1 MTSLVLHLWLL
12 AAGPAAAPGA
22 GLDPPPIN
30 PTVEVP
36 AAPSPSAPPLPNPPG
51 FPGST
56 PGSGPGMPPK
66 RVHVPAA
73 IPAEEKKASPQKR
86 EAKADS
92 AAPPANDKTARPAA
106 PAVSDKSAHPAA
118 PAKRTSKS
126 ILPTLTAAALKGE
139 LHQSLIKPGETTA
152 APSDR
157 VRLEQLAA
165 EIAHAREALKQETTR
180 LEALIKQVGPCG
192 SEARN
197 APSESDPAAAAAA
210 AAAKDAAR
218 EQLDSVSKTLKGMK
232 PEQAA
237 ALVSLLEHRLAAE
250 VIRRM
255 RPADAG
261 ALMGYLKPE
270 VAAALATEIATRK
283 STLAKKGNT
292 P

>member
-1 MTSLVLHLWLL
+1 MTSMVLHLWLL
-12 AAGPAAAPGA
+12 VASPAVAPRA
-22 GLDPPPIN
+22 GLEPAPIA

-36 AAPSPSAPPLPNPPG
+36 AAPSPSAPPLPTPPG

-56 PGSGPGMPPK
+56 PASSTGTPAK
-66 RVHVPAA
+66 RAHVPEA
-73 IPAEEKKASPQKR
+73 IPAEAPNASPQKR
-86 EAKADS
+86 EVKAENATS
-92 AAPPANDKTARPAA
+92 PGNDKSARPAA
-106 PAVSDKSAHPAA
+106 A
-118 PAKRTSKS
+118 AKRTPRSV
-126 ILPTLTAAALKGE
+126 LPTLTAAALKGE
-139 LHQSLIKPGETTA
+139 LRQSLVKPGETTGQ
-152 APSDR
+152 PSDR

-165 EIAHAREALKQETTR
+165 EIARAREALKQETAR

-197 APSESDPAAAAAA
+197 SPSESDPAAAAAA

-218 EQLDSVSKTLKGMK
+218 EQLDIVSKTLKGMK

-237 ALVSLLEHRLAAE
+237 ALVSLLDHRLAAE

-270 VAAALATEIATRK
+270 LAAALATEIATRK
-283 STLAKKGNT
+283 PTLAKKGNT